1 MFEFFPILHQKQ
13 EMKSLTLS
21 GGEQQT
27 LALARAL
34 MSTPKLLLLDEP
46 SAGLAPVWI
55 DRMHDVLGR
64 VISELGLTVIIVEQN
79 IYAGLDLS
87 ERGFVILNGL
97 VALEKTAAELRN
109 SEDLIR
115 SYLGG

>member
-1 MFEFFPILHQKQ
+1 
-13 EMKSLTLS
+13 
-21 GGEQQT
+21 
-27 LALARAL
+27 
-34 MSTPKLLLLDEP
+34 
-46 SAGLAPVWI
+46 
-55 DRMHDVLGR
+55 MHDVLGR

-87 ERGFVILNGL
+87 ERGFVILNGS